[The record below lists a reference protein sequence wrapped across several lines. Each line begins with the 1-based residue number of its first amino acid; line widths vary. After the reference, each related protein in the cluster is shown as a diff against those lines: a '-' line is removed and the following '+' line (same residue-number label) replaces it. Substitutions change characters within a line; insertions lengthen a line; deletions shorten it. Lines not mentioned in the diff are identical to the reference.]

1 MSPSSPRNGVGN
13 QSAHRRPRA
22 KGEHA
27 AVRNQHAIEAAED
40 YCEAIAEAI
49 EAGGEA
55 RVSTLARR
63 FSLSHVT
70 VSRVVA
76 RLKREGFVSAEPY
89 SPITLTAKGRR
100 LAHAS
105 KARHEAVLAFLLA
118 LGIDERT
125 ARVDAEGIEHHV
137 SPATLAAFADFVARS
152 AAPRNGQR
160 GVATKADPI
169 TPPNARSRA
178 GSA

>member
-1 MSPSSPRNGVGN
+1 MSRSSP
-13 QSAHRRPRA
+13 QSAAAGQAAHRRPRA

-40 YCEAIAEAI
+40 YCEAIADALD
-49 EAGGEA
+49 AGDEA

-76 RLKREGFVSAEPY
+76 RLQREGFVRTEPY
-89 SPITLTAKGRR
+89 APITLTAKGRR
-100 LAHAS
+100 LAQSS

-137 SPATLAAFADFVARS
+137 SPATLAAFARFVSSAQAGSVPHPGARH
-152 AAPRNGQR
+152 
-160 GVATKADPI
+160 
-169 TPPNARSRA
+169 RA
-178 GSA
+178 GST